1 LFPTFADP
9 DEELTTI
16 MAEARTQR
24 RREKGS
30 HYDLTEGETVLNMND
45 RYWR

>member
-1 LFPTFADP
+1 MLNLFSTFAEL

-30 HYDLTEGETVLNMND
+30 RYNLTEGGSKLNK
-45 RYWR
+45 